1 MSKPLVHISRH
12 SNKRV
17 DALVLSAVLFIAAY
31 LLASRAIDTGSWQQ
45 YTLSFILL
53 GFVISEF
60 VKIFRK

>member
-1 MSKPLVHISRH
+1 MSKPLVHIGRH

-17 DALVLSAVLFIAAY
+17 DALVLSIVLFIAAY